1 MTHLLTSWQNNK
13 NYFCVIVSTFHWF
26 CNGLYKNLVQRFK
39 LLFMCIWRKGGKLL
53 WKNVS
58 LKKISK
64 WNCFDHT
71 SQNRWKEGQL
81 ESMDAWKWLREKKI
95 LLNKLTSSVFSGYKV
110 VLSQTTVSRTLYP
123 TTQKQFTQAKK
134 LNKSK
139 KEVRNR
145 QPLQLT
151 SFALSATVKA
161 EGNATRDGFLNFQR
175 RSRFCSGLFLNICD
189 AHCWLATD
197 AG

>member
-1 MTHLLTSWQNNK
+1 MTE
-13 NYFCVIVSTFHWF
+13 
-26 CNGLYKNLVQRFK
+26 R
-39 LLFMCIWRKGGKLL
+39 
-53 WKNVS
+53 
-58 LKKISK
+58 
-64 WNCFDHT
+64 
-71 SQNRWKEGQL
+71 
-81 ESMDAWKWLREKKI
+81 KKI